1 MTFAYRARATWMT
14 GILSLALVTAASAAE
29 LVVIEARG
37 GPYKVGEKVDG
48 SAPITLTAGQKLSLI
63 AQNGATV
70 KLRGPFEGP
79 PAPEG
84 AAAEGGNVVTALLNL
99 GRQTESTSSTLGVVR
114 AGSDERVA
122 PDPRAMDITRPG
134 HRCLLGEAQAVLW
147 WPDRGDGGGKIEI
160 TPADR
165 SWSARAAWPENSDR
179 MALPA
184 NLPLRD
190 GQTYMIEIGKV
201 SAALVVHV
209 VPAELSTEAVRAAWM
224 LEKGCFGQAVAL
236 ARTESP

>member
-1 MTFAYRARATWMT
+1 MTLAHRLCATGIA
-14 GILSLALVTAASAAE
+14 GILSLVVGAAALAADV
-29 LVVIEARG
+29 VVIEARG
-37 GPYKVGEKVDG
+37 GSFKTGQTIDG
-48 SAPITLTAGQKLSLI
+48 NQPITLTAGQKLSLI
-63 AQNGATV
+63 ASNGQTIR
-70 KLRGPFEGP
+70 LRGPFEGP

-84 AAAEGGNVVTALLNL
+84 AAEGGNVVTALLNL
-99 GRQTESTSSTLGVVR
+99 GRQTESTSSSLGVVR
-114 AGSDERVA
+114 AGADERIA

-134 HRCLLGEAQAVLW
+134 ARCLLGEASAVLW
-147 WPDRGDGGGKIEI
+147 WPDRGEGEGKVEI
-160 TPADR
+160 SPADR
-165 SWSARAAWPENSDR
+165 SWSARATWPTNSDR

-201 SAALVVHV
+201 SAAVVVHV

-236 ARTESP
+236 ARTESQ